1 MTPKRRRLLCN
12 ALIQPHFDHAC
23 SASYPNLTK
32 KLKHRIQTIRN
43 KCIRFCLQ
51 LDKLKHIS
59 HEVWAFKLVTRD
71 LRSKQYVSSIAFK
84 YFNKQCPN
92 YLNEVFDGAT
102 ESNFQLRSSFQRL
115 KYPFRNTNNSQYVLS
130 YIGPTF
136 WNQTAH
142 TLKVSINP
150 NTFKHGL
157 KKYFLKELKNSNN
170 SF

>member
-1 MTPKRRRLLCN
+1 M
-12 ALIQPHFDHAC
+12 DE
-23 SASYPNLTK
+23 LTK

-43 KCIRFCLQ
+43 KCICFCLQ

-71 LRSKQYVSSIAFK
+71 LRSKQYVSSIVFK

-92 YLNEVFDGAT
+92 YLNEVFDGAA

-115 KYPFRNTNNSQYVLS
+115 KYPFRNTNNGQYVLS

-142 TLKVSINP
+142 TLKGSINP
-150 NTFKHGL
+150 NTFKHDL